1 MKSSWLFVL
10 ALAASLVLA
19 GCLNPSSPPSS
30 SNSGDDNPGTSNPG
44 TSNPDTTNPGT
55 SNPGTS
61 NPGTSNPGGTNT
73 GVTNPYD
80 RYTRP
85 NPPANVT
92 ATATSRSITI
102 RWSAV
107 SGATD
112 YLVYR
117 NSSIATFTN
126 GVVKGANNQSWIHW
140 ANVKS
145 ISYTDTAVAPGT
157 IYYYYVTS
165 WNSLNEYGYNESSYS
180 ETVSVKTG
188 TW

>member
-1 MKSSWLFVL
+1 MKKTRWGILLLVL

-19 GCLNPSSPPSS
+19 GCLNPSSPPGS
-30 SNSGDDNPGTSNPG
+30 SNPG
-44 TSNPDTTNPGT
+44 TSDSGT
-55 SNPGTS
+55 SNTGTS
-61 NPGTSNPGGTNT
+61 NTGTSNTGDNNT
-73 GVTNPYD
+73 GGSNPYE

-92 ATATSRSITI
+92 ATAVARGITI

-117 NSSIATFTN
+117 
-126 GVVKGANNQSWIHW
+126 ANNQSWIHL
-140 ANVKS
+140 ANTKS
-145 ISYTDTAVAPGT
+145 TSYTDTAVGSGK

-165 WNSLNEYGYNESSYS
+165 WNAQNEWGFNESSYS
-180 ETVSVKTG
+180 ETVSAKAG
-188 TW
+188 S